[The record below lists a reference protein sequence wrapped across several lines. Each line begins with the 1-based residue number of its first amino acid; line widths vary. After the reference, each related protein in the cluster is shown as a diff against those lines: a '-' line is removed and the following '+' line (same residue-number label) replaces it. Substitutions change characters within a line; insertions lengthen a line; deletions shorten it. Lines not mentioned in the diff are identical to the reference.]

1 MPFIEIRNYT
11 KKINNNFVLENIN
24 LSLDKGK
31 IYGLVGENGS
41 GKTMLLRA
49 ICGLISPTEGDVFV
63 DGKKVGN
70 GVYPDSVGL
79 VIENVFLFEYM
90 SAFKNLKMLNDISKN
105 KITDGEI
112 KEWIKKFGLDP
123 NDKRSLKKYSL
134 GMCQKVSLIQAFMN
148 KPDLIILDEPTNA
161 LDEKSVVFLKQ
172 LIKDFKN
179 LNITFVVASHDRE
192 TINDICDDIIEMRGG
207 KIVQKQV

>member
-11 KKINNNFVLENIN
+11 KKINNNFVLDNIN

-49 ICGLISPTEGDVFV
+49 VCGLISPTEGDVFV

-90 SAFKNLKMLNDISKN
+90 SAFKNLKMLNGISKN
-105 KITDGEI
+105 KITDAEI
-112 KEWIKKFGLDP
+112 KEWIKRFGLDP
-123 NDKRSLKKYSL
+123 DDKRSLKKYSL

-148 KPDLIILDEPTNA
+148 KPELIILDEPTNA
-161 LDEKSVVFLKQ
+161 LDEKSVLFLKQ

-179 LNITFVVASHDRE
+179 RNITFVVASHDRE
-192 TINDICDDIIEMRGG
+192 TINDICDEIIEMRGG
-207 KIVQKQV
+207 KIVKK

>member
-1 MPFIEIRNYT
+1 MSFIEIRNYT
-11 KKINNNFVLENIN
+11 KKINNNFVLDNIN

-49 ICGLISPTEGDVFV
+49 VCGLISPTEGDVFV

-90 SAFKNLKMLNDISKN
+90 SAFKNLKMLNGISKN
-105 KITDGEI
+105 KITDAEI
-112 KEWIKKFGLDP
+112 KEWIKRFGLDP
-123 NDKRSLKKYSL
+123 DDKRSLKKYSL

-148 KPDLIILDEPTNA
+148 KPELIILDEPTNA
-161 LDEKSVVFLKQ
+161 LDEKSVLFLKQ

-179 LNITFVVASHDRE
+179 RNITFVVASHDRE
-192 TINDICDDIIEMRGG
+192 TINDICDEIIEMRGG
-207 KIVQKQV
+207 KIVKK

>member
-24 LSLDKGK
+24 LSFDKGK

-172 LIKDFKN
+172 QIKDFKN